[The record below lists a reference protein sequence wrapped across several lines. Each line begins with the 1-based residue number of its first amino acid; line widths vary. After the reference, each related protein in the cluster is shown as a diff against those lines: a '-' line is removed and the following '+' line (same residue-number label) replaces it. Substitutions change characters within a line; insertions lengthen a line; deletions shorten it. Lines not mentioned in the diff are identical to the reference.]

1 MSTSHTEQEHE
12 ARRAERDREAR
23 NYGSDTTA
31 RTIGQLVADATQDV
45 SSIMRNEI
53 QLAKAE
59 VKTDVAKAGKGI
71 GMFAGAGVL
80 AFLALIL
87 LLIAVAYGLVALGL
101 APWLSFLIV
110 AVVLLVVAGIL
121 AIIGKKALSKVN
133 VKPERTIRNAQE
145 TVEALKPNTSRP
157 AVADQ
162 RAASHSATTSRE
174 ATATYATTGTADTA
188 GTAGTESGATRA

>member
-1 MSTSHTEQEHE
+1 MSTSYTEQEHD
-12 ARRAERDREAR
+12 ARRADRDREAR

-71 GMFAGAGVL
+71 GMFAGAGVF

-87 LLIAVAYGLVALGL
+87 LLIAAAYGLIALGL

-110 AVVLLVVAGIL
+110 AIVLLVVAGIL
-121 AIIGKKALSKVN
+121 AMVGKKALSTVN

-157 AVADQ
+157 AVTEQ
-162 RAASHSATTSRE
+162 RTAAYGSARETTSRE
-174 ATATYATTGTADTA
+174 ATSTYATTDATDSRSEA
-188 GTAGTESGATRA
+188 GATRA